1 MSQKTTVNL
10 QGILKDAYERLV
22 KQDAPLKIINLC
34 GRRFIGIRNGQP
46 GVTDL
51 ADLRSILCGQG
62 EVRDPLHR
70 VVQIVGDSGT
80 SFDPARILSAQ
91 QALARNVRVN
101 DWIEYGLTAWK
112 YDANWLVQDYISSV
126 PEAAARTIANV
137 VGQSVETLL
146 SGEWMAS
153 EDVSTFA
160 VLYNSNGTPTRFGED
175 TWVSDGIMTSMMGDK
190 MLCFEGGVQAFHQC
204 ITALLSGIEVFAM
217 TDLRSRD
224 DDRRF
229 SAARLL
235 LILVNA
241 DQRVGPGELLL
252 HYIDLLPPNNEDQRA
267 VINEDVGRLELASW
281 SMTNLIRKI

>member
-1 MSQKTTVNL
+1 
-10 QGILKDAYERLV
+10 
-22 KQDAPLKIINLC
+22 
-34 GRRFIGIRNGQP
+34 
-46 GVTDL
+46 
-51 ADLRSILCGQG
+51 
-62 EVRDPLHR
+62 
-70 VVQIVGDSGT
+70 
-80 SFDPARILSAQ
+80 
-91 QALARNVRVN
+91 
-101 DWIEYGLTAWK
+101 
-112 YDANWLVQDYISSV
+112 
-126 PEAAARTIANV
+126 
-137 VGQSVETLL
+137 
-146 SGEWMAS
+146 
-153 EDVSTFA
+153 
-160 VLYNSNGTPTRFGED
+160 
-175 TWVSDGIMTSMMGDK
+175 VSDGIMTSMMGDK